1 MPEIGIEDLRAAVS
15 AGVVTEA
22 QATRLTTLAEM
33 RAGYRGAMAAD
44 DEPFELFRGFNE
56 IFVALGVGLLGLGLW
71 AMAALLAPGV
81 TAPGVAVALAC
92 WLLAEY
98 FTRRR
103 RMVLPSLMLALGFVA
118 AIGAAAAGQAVVRFV
133 EATPPGAFAERL
145 ASGDGVSLYGA
156 AVALAAAAAALLF
169 YLRFRLPFAI
179 FLLGLA
185 LFAALTTG
193 TGLLHPERWA
203 FGEDGGVAALVDLG
217 AGGGAAWAT
226 LGFGLAAF
234 AVAMAYD
241 MQDPHRL
248 SRLSACGFWLHVIAA
263 PAIVNTAALTLWTRG
278 GALGAALTLATI
290 ALLAFVALVIDRR
303 SFLIA
308 SVAYLALLLG
318 SLFEGLGGGLSR
330 AAAILALGVVLTA
343 LGAFWTAARGA
354 VMAAL
359 PDFPGKDRLPPYAE
373 PA

>member
-1 MPEIGIEDLRAAVS
+1 MDDLRAAVS
-15 AGVVTEA
+15 AGVVSEA
-22 QATRLTTLAEM
+22 QAARLASLAEM

-56 IFVALGVGLLGLGLW
+56 VFVALGVVLFGFGLW
-71 AMAALLAPGV
+71 AMAALLAPGLF
-81 TAPGVAVALAC
+81 APALVVAAVC
-92 WLLAEY
+92 WMLAEY
-98 FTRRR
+98 LTRRR
-103 RMVLPSLMLALGFVA
+103 RMVLPSLLLAFGFVTA
-118 AIGAAAAGQAVVRFV
+118 VGAGAAAQATVRFL
-133 EATPPGAFAERL
+133 EATPPGAFAARL
-145 ASGDGVSLYGA
+145 ASGEGVAVYGA
-156 AVALAAAAAALLF
+156 VVALIAAAAALLF

-179 FLLGLA
+179 FLLGLS
-185 LFAALTTG
+185 LFAALMTG

-203 FGEDGGVAALVDLG
+203 FAEDGGLAAMVDLG
-217 AGGGAAWAT
+217 AGGPVGVAT
-226 LGFGLAAF
+226 FGFGLAAF
-234 AVAMAYD
+234 AVAMIYD
-241 MQDPHRL
+241 MPDPHRL

-290 ALLAFVALVIDRR
+290 LVLALVALVVDRR

-308 SVAYLALLLG
+308 SVAYLGLLLG
-318 SLFEGLGGGLSR
+318 SLFEGIGDGLSR
-330 AAAILALGVVLTA
+330 AAVLLALGAGLTA
-343 LGAFWTAARGA
+343 LGAFWTAARGR

>member
-1 MPEIGIEDLRAAVS
+1 MPEIGMDDLRAAVS
-15 AGVVTEA
+15 AGVVSEA
-22 QATRLTTLAEM
+22 QAARLASLAEM

-56 IFVALGVGLLGLGLW
+56 VFVALGVVLFGFGLW
-71 AMAALLAPGV
+71 AMAALLAPGLF
-81 TAPGVAVALAC
+81 APALVVAAVC
-92 WLLAEY
+92 WMLAEY
-98 FTRRR
+98 LTRRR
-103 RMVLPSLMLALGFVA
+103 RMVLPSLLLAFGFVTA
-118 AIGAAAAGQAVVRFV
+118 VGAGAAAQATVRFL
-133 EATPPGAFAERL
+133 EATPPGAFAARL
-145 ASGDGVSLYGA
+145 ASGEGVAVYGA
-156 AVALAAAAAALLF
+156 VVALIAAAAALLF

-179 FLLGLA
+179 FLLGLS
-185 LFAALTTG
+185 LFAALMTG

-203 FGEDGGVAALVDLG
+203 FAEDGGLAAMVDLG
-217 AGGGAAWAT
+217 AGGPVGVAT
-226 LGFGLAAF
+226 FGFGLAAF
-234 AVAMAYD
+234 AVAMIYD
-241 MQDPHRL
+241 MRDPHRL

-290 ALLAFVALVIDRR
+290 LVLALVALVVDRR

-308 SVAYLALLLG
+308 SVVYLGLLLG
-318 SLFEGLGGGLSR
+318 SLFEGIGDGLSR
-330 AAAILALGVVLTA
+330 AAVLLALGAGLTA
-343 LGAFWTAARGA
+343 LGAFWTAARGR